1 MKRARWGC
9 CRRALS
15 ATAFAAFATAFTGF
29 AATSAALARLAVFAA
44 VTAILVAALPDT
56 SVAGAAALVDA
67 VHEPAHA
74 QVLLDARE
82 TLPDDSGA
90 WREVALPD
98 PTHNGKA
105 LAVWLRFD
113 FDAPTQAESWAVY
126 LPYLYGGGAV
136 YLNRTQIA
144 SVQQT
149 DAEYHVRW
157 ERPRVI
163 PLPDTRVRTGANTIH
178 VRIVAAHPPNGLWI
192 ARPAV
197 GPQDALDAL
206 ADQRLLWMRTMPQI
220 TVGVCLLF
228 ALFVGFVWWSR
239 RREVLYGLFGLA
251 VALWGIRTLTFVVER
266 LPAEHW
272 WLWRVAYH
280 SANGGF
286 IVTMAVFAM
295 RLAGVHRP
303 WVERALFG
311 YWLVGPL
318 ALLASGGRAESFV
331 GRVWTLGMIPIGI
344 AVVVF
349 VALAWYRQRNWS
361 AGALLAAVAI
371 AVATGIHDYLLAW
384 HVAALDRVLP
394 GWPGQRIFLM
404 HYGANLVL
412 LVMAGLL
419 TARFVRTLDEVEEL
433 NTTLERRVA
442 ARESELAENYRRL
455 GALERERA
463 AADERHRIMSDLHD
477 GLGSRLFTSLSRAER
492 GSLRDGE
499 VADALRACIAEMRV
513 ALEALASDEAD
524 FRTALGNFLFRWEV
538 PLREAGVRP
547 VWSIDVADES
557 HRVPPHVALQIL
569 RILQE
574 ALTNVLKHA
583 QASEVQVEVIGTPHE
598 LSIRVEDNGRGLAS
612 DVAGSGRGM
621 SNMKVRAKRM
631 GASIV
636 FRSEPGRTRMELRLP
651 GDDASVEAEA
661 ELASEA

>member
-9 CRRALS
+9 CS
-15 ATAFAAFATAFTGF
+15 VAFVLAVLLHAQVVHGAVSP
-29 AATSAALARLAVFAA
+29 SAAVY
-44 VTAILVAALPDT
+44 
-56 SVAGAAALVDA
+56 
-67 VHEPAHA
+67 EPAHA
-74 QVLLDARE
+74 QVLLDARDA
-82 TLPDDSGA
+82 LPDDHGD

-113 FDAPTQAESWAVY
+113 FDAPAHAESWALY

-136 YLNRTQIA
+136 YLNRVQLA
-144 SVQQT
+144 SVPTT
-149 DAEYHVRW
+149 DTEHHVRW
-157 ERPRVI
+157 ERPRVF
-163 PLPDTRVRTGANTIH
+163 PLPDTRVRAGPNTIH
-178 VRIVAAHPPNGLWI
+178 VRVVAAHPPNGLWL

-251 VALWGIRTLTFVVER
+251 VALWGVRTLTFVVER

-272 WLWRVAYH
+272 WLWRIVYH
-280 SANGGF
+280 GANGGF
-286 IVTMAVFAM
+286 IVTMAIFAM

-303 WVERALFG
+303 LVERALFG

-318 ALLASGGRAESFV
+318 ALLASGGRAESLV

-349 VALAWYRQRNWS
+349 VALAWYRQRSWS
-361 AGALLAAVAI
+361 AGALFAAVAI
-371 AVATGIHDYLLAW
+371 AVCAGIHDYLVAW

-419 TARFVRTLDEVEEL
+419 TTRFVRTLDEVEEL

-442 ARESELAENYRRL
+442 ARESELAENYQRL

-463 AADERHRIMSDLHD
+463 AAEERQRIMRDLHD

-492 GSLRDGE
+492 GSLRDGD
-499 VADALRACIAEMRV
+499 VADTLRACIAEMRV

-524 FRTALGNFLFRWEV
+524 FTTALGNFLFRWEG

-547 VWSIDVADES
+547 VWSIDVADEA
-557 HRVPPHVALQIL
+557 HRVAPHVALQIL

-583 QASEVQVEVIGTPHE
+583 RASEVRVEVNGTPRG
-598 LSIRVEDNGRGLAS
+598 LSIRVEDNGRGYGGDAAGAPARGSDAS
-612 DVAGSGRGM
+612 GIDAGGNNAAGGSAAGGSRRGM
-621 SNMKVRAKRM
+621 ANMQARAKRM
-631 GASIV
+631 GASID
-636 FRSEPGRTRMELRLP
+636 FGSEPGRTWLELRMP
-651 GDDASVEAEA
+651 GDEASVSAEA
-661 ELASEA
+661 KAEAASVA